1 MKEQKIVTFDHHAF
15 GCHKGREIDYLKD
28 YIADGWLVKQI
39 SSSISPTTSSHI
51 FITVLFEREAQS
63 NQ

>member
-15 GCHKGREIDYLKD
+15 GCPKGREIDYLKD
-28 YIADGWLVKQI
+28 YLADGWLVKQI
-39 SSSISPTTSSHI
+39 SSCGPMSEDSHI